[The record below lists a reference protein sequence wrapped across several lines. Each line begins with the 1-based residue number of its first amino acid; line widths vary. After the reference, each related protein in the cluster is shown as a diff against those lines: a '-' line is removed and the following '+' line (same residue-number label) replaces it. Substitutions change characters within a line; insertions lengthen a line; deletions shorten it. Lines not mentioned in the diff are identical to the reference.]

1 MELTRADPGVAAE
14 YHARGW
20 WGDDTV
26 GSIVAARASVQ
37 PDEVAFIAD
46 GRRSTWADYHADA
59 DDIALAILAAE
70 PERGERIAV
79 MMPDG
84 PAVHAVFVGI
94 EVQGVGC
101 GSCDLEAVA

>member
-1 MELTRADPGVAAE
+1 MSSVGLFRADPDAAAE
-14 YHARGW
+14 YHAQGW

-37 PDEVAFIAD
+37 PDGVAFIAD
-46 GRRSTWADYHADA
+46 GRRYSWAEYHADA
-59 DDIALAILAAE
+59 DDIALAILAAG

-94 EVQGVGC
+94 ERAG
-101 GSCDLEAVA
+101 

>member
-1 MELTRADPGVAAE
+1 MELFRADPDAAAE
-14 YHARGW
+14 YHAQGW

-37 PDEVAFIAD
+37 PDGVAFLAD
-46 GRRSTWADYHADA
+46 GRRYTWADYHADA
-59 DDIALAILAAE
+59 DDIALAILATE

-94 EVQGVGC
+94 ERAGCVAVGVG
-101 GSCDLEAVA
+101 ARW